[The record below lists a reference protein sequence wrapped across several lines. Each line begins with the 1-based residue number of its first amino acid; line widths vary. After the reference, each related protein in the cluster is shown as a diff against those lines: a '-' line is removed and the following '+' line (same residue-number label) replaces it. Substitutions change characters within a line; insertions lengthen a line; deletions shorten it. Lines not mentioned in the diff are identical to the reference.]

1 MARQGRKRKGEGKT
15 LPAGQQVWKRSVFM
29 IGGYEPKSSD
39 AFYLRTER
47 ELKRFCE
54 TWDVRAQVLSKGDQ
68 DKGRIANIAI
78 ATDHGNGSVE
88 TNWNFFVWN
97 DIVLGDFA
105 KPFWYRIGR
114 YWLTFADYVLSGTF
128 FRILFMAWRFG
139 LYFLYPAVM
148 HLVFGLFGWLAGWLI
163 AQADFPGSLW
173 AGWAVGIAV
182 ALGLWHTVGERY
194 FVRHLGDLWA
204 FSRNFIWGYRKD
216 AEAALDHLARRIVDR
231 WALGAD
237 DEILLV
243 GHSTGGGLI
252 LDAAARALALNPS
265 LGVKGPRIQ
274 ILTVGST
281 ALKIGLHPAA
291 RDFRARVQTLVDAPQ
306 IRWSEWQAMTDIINL
321 YKSDPV
327 KAMGLTPRPR
337 TAGAG
342 RFPRLAEVR
351 IRDMLLPEAYNRVKR
366 NFFRVHYQFIMGNTQ
381 RYAQD
386 FYMACCGP
394 HFLQQDRKK
403 AEHSDE

>member
-1 MARQGRKRKGEGKT
+1 MERQGKERTVNE
-15 LPAGQQVWKRSVFM
+15 PPFSAGQQVRSRSVFM

-47 ELKRFCE
+47 ELKRFCQ
-54 TWDVRAQVLSKGDQ
+54 TWDVKAQVLGKGDQ
-68 DKGRIANIAI
+68 DNGRIANIAI
-78 ATDHGNGSVE
+78 ATDHGGERVE

-105 KPFWYRIGR
+105 RPFWYRIGR

-128 FRILFMAWRFG
+128 FRILFLAWRFA

-148 HLVFGLFGWLAGWLI
+148 HLAFGLLGWLAGWLV
-163 AQADFPGSLW
+163 ASAGFPGSL
-173 AGWAVGIAV
+173 AMGWITGIAV
-182 ALGLWHTVGERY
+182 ALGLWNTVGERY

-204 FSRNFIWGYRKD
+204 FSRNFIWGYRRD

-231 WALGAD
+231 WELGID
-237 DEILLV
+237 DEILMV

-265 LGVKGPRIQ
+265 LGAGGPRIQ

-291 RDFRARVQTLVDAPQ
+291 HDFRARVQTLVDARQ
-306 IRWSEWQAMTDIINL
+306 IRWSEWQAMIDIINL
-321 YKSDPV
+321 FKSDPV
-327 KAMGLTPRPR
+327 KAMGLTPRTGQER
-337 TAGAG
+337 A
-342 RFPRLAEVR
+342 FPEVALVR
-351 IRDMLLPEAYNRVKR
+351 IRQMLLPDAYNRVKR
-366 NFFRVHYQFIMGNTQ
+366 NFFRVHYQFIMGNTLK
-381 RYAQD
+381 YGQD

-394 HFLQQDRKK
+394 RFLQQDASK
-403 AEHSDE
+403 AGTTDE